1 VDEDKQPPP
10 MLDSLTIIG
19 YFLPSNFVVIFF
31 FKKKKKKQHSVSLSL
46 PIPNPIDHMR
56 PFM

>member
-1 VDEDKQPPP
+1 MDEDKQPPP

-19 YFLPSNFVVIFF
+19 YFLPSKFVVI
-31 FKKKKKKQHSVSLSL
+31 FKKKKKNQHSVSLSL